1 MVMTIMTTIITTMY
15 HQVQPDH
22 DHTDQVQPDHDHID
36 QVQPEAKVVKK
47 VCWIG
52 GGRSALTCK
61 QVGEGLDYDHQD
73 HYHDGDDDD
82 HITCAQ
88 VRRKLVGEEKQQQG
102 RRRIQLKQAGTS

>member
-1 MVMTIMTTIITTMY
+1 MMVMITIMTTMY

-22 DHTDQVQPDHDHID
+22 DHTH

-61 QVGEGLDYDHQD
+61 QVGGALIMIIEIIIMIMTIE
-73 HYHDGDDDD
+73 
-82 HITCAQ
+82 ITIMIMIMIIKIIIMMLMLMITSP
-88 VRRKLVGEEKQQQG
+88 VRRCEGSWWVRRM
-102 RRRIQLKQAGTS
+102 RRR

>member
-1 MVMTIMTTIITTMY
+1 MAMTILITVIITMY

-52 GGRSALTCK
+52 GGRSTLTCK
-61 QVGEGLDYDHQD
+61 QVGKGLDCDYQDHDHDYDHHD
-73 HYHDGDDDD
+73 HD
-82 HITCAQ
+82 H
-88 VRRKLVGEEKQQQG
+88 
-102 RRRIQLKQAGTS
+102 